1 MLASTYRTG
10 PSDLSDLGVA
20 GEPGRLRAQE
30 QKTPRF
36 GLPGSAPRLRIKDG
50 VSECSQSVPCSRS
63 GPYLS
68 EALPAL

>member
-20 GEPGRLRAQE
+20 GEPGRFRAQE

-36 GLPGSAPRLRIKDG
+36 GLPGSAPRLRIKG
-50 VSECSQSVPCSRS
+50 WGLRVWPVCALLEIRPVSE
-63 GPYLS
+63 
-68 EALPAL
+68 